1 MRKAL
6 KNADD
11 DFLASCIAISLTK
24 LAIKSKKNLQMK
36 RFNKIS
42 VDSSLI
48 ICALLKA
55 HGKTVDINNVQRM
68 QLCLK
73 ILTNPKL
80 LKSTNGIQKILADQS
95 KKIYQKFLESNSRL
109 IKSNDPNKDDNQLL
123 IT

>member
-1 MRKAL
+1 
-6 KNADD
+6 
-11 DFLASCIAISLTK
+11 
-24 LAIKSKKNLQMK
+24 
-36 RFNKIS
+36 
-42 VDSSLI
+42 
-48 ICALLKA
+48 
-55 HGKTVDINNVQRM
+55 M

-73 ILTNPKL
+73 ILTNPNL

>member
-6 KNADD
+6 KNAED

-24 LAIKSKKNLQMK
+24 LAIKSKKNLQIK
-36 RFNKIS
+36 KFNKIS

-80 LKSTNGIQKILADQS
+80 LKSQA
-95 KKIYQKFLESNSRL
+95 EH
-109 IKSNDPNKDDNQLL
+109 
-123 IT
+123 